1 MCLQFPT
8 QSSLLRSQVGSL
20 GSLSVWS
27 QSNCEGGRS
36 STLQV
41 YALCRAKAWLEQLH
55 KGCAATKFKDVS
67 IFFQED
73 NSKCQSMSCSLKIQ
87 LPQSSRASKQT
98 TISLFPNRFSINVL
112 LWSVEQLSKSPKVC
126 TMHETGMLFFFYVMI
141 TTLACEQMCV
151 FVLRCLRWSCSFTPR
166 SKFNASLSAYLHQCL
181 QSLRQWWTISQLNV
195 GIHVY

>member
-41 YALCRAKAWLEQLH
+41 HALCRAKAWLEQLH

-73 NSKCQSMSCSLKIQ
+73 NSKCQNMSCSLKIQ
-87 LPQSSRASKQT
+87 LPQSSRASKQLQFPYFQIGFQLMCCCGVQWT
-98 TISLFPNRFSINVL
+98 RSSQSLLICALCMKRACFCCCMRR
-112 LWSVEQLSKSPKVC
+112 
-126 TMHETGMLFFFYVMI
+126 FYVMM
-141 TTLACEQMCV
+141 TTLACQQMFACLFYV
-151 FVLRCLRWSCSFTPR
+151 AFVGPVPNTKVNVKCESVCIFT
-166 SKFNASLSAYLHQCL
+166 SAIAVAASVM
-181 QSLRQWWTISQLNV
+181 ND
-195 GIHVY
+195 